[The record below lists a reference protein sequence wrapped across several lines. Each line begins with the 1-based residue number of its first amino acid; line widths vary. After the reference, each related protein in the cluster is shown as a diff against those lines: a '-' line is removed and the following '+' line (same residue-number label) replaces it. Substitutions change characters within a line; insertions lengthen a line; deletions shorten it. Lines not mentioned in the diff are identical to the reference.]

1 MNNEVETIEAERRA
15 QQPAVKALEAENKE
29 LERRMQIA
37 NKQHGTLQSQIRCLK
52 QDANTVSDAVRIF
65 FLSLDHL
72 EGQ

>member
-1 MNNEVETIEAERRA
+1 MNSEVETIEAERRA

-52 QDANTVSDAVRIF
+52 QDANTVSDAVCIF
-65 FLSLDHL
+65 FPFPGSS
-72 EGQ
+72 